1 MKKILLILICLF
13 VSFEVKS
20 QIKDGDIYSCI
31 TTNVIGMKGHKVV
44 TFDTFKFNVFVNSER
59 LVLIMGDEE
68 KEFKNKVFFK
78 SNMSHFS
85 RSMGINQIIL
95 RSKLDGTKIVDLYET
110 MVGPDG
116 GSIMSGKCVLE
127 E

>member
-95 RSKLDGTKIVDLYET
+95 RSKLDGTKIVDLYEP